1 MFTVFYPIGLDFEHG
16 PGSKLEHL
24 FWFFQCGVIQGYL
37 TFHRP
42 LFLMFHL
49 KHYLNNIS
57 NIGPY
62 IYIYIYI
69 LCISIHTYVYI
80 YIHMYTYIYIH
91 NIYIYIFCQSMCF
104 FVQTFLLFAAAVP
117 VRWAISTTS
126 MTRAA
131 TASPPPST
139 RWVSEGNHD
148 ITERRR
154 RGLGWKNG

>member
-57 NIGPY
+57 NIGPC
-62 IYIYIYI
+62 IYI

-80 YIHMYTYIYIH
+80 YIYICIHIYIC
-91 NIYIYIFCQSMCF
+91 IYIYIIYTYFVNPCVFLFKPFCFSPQRC
-104 FVQTFLLFAAAVP
+104 
-117 VRWAISTTS
+117 RWGEL
-126 MTRAA
+126 
-131 TASPPPST
+131 SPPRLWQEQQQHHRHHLQGGSQK
-139 RWVSEGNHD
+139 V
-148 ITERRR
+148 ITT
-154 RGLGWKNG
+154 